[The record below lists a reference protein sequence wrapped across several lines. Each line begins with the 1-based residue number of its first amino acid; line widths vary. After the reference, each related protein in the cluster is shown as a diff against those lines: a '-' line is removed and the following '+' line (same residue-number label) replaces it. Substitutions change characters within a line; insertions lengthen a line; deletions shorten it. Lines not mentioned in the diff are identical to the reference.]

1 MEVST
6 RAFGRKQADQTLD
19 GTTDTAPDPAR
30 DQRTAMPSTIHRL
43 TAFLATATP
52 PARSLTHAA
61 MVIASTLASA
71 AQGSAIKS
79 ARITRAL
86 AIGQGGRPDASVWFH
101 PGARLPVSLTAQVN
115 ATLSDAAASDDSDLR
130 NIVHAGTP
138 LTATALAMAEARG
151 RSGEEVLT
159 AIVTGY
165 ELAGRVTAAI
175 TPGFRD
181 RGFHGCL
188 GAGFAAAYAAARL
201 IGLRG
206 DQMAHAIALA
216 ATSIGGIA
224 IAADTSVSR
233 EYHAGAVVLAGV
245 NAALAAEQG
254 FTGEPSVLEVRRGF
268 FEAFGG
274 VDGASASRHA
284 LDGLGESWDI
294 DTDMAIKLMPGGH
307 PYHALAEAAAQGAR
321 AGDVAPDAIAEII
334 ISRPGMTALSG
345 PLHPADLIDMAHSPA
360 YFTAAG
366 AADRRFGWDHAGPAK
381 IADPVIHRLIDRV
394 RVGAPPTPADGY
406 RQGATITIVTTAG
419 ALHTAT
425 ILLPNGSAA
434 LGLDWATIEA
444 KYHALMPPSGLS
456 AVAIARALAL
466 IRDLGSAPSVLP
478 LITAV
483 RP

>member
-1 MEVST
+1 
-6 RAFGRKQADQTLD
+6 
-19 GTTDTAPDPAR
+19 
-30 DQRTAMPSTIHRL
+30 MPTTIHRL
-43 TAFLATATP
+43 TEFLATATP
-52 PARSLTHAA
+52 PAESLTHAA

-71 AQGSAIKS
+71 AQGTAIASAQ
-79 ARITRAL
+79 ITRAL
-86 AIGQGGRPDASVWFH
+86 AIAQGGRPDASVWFH
-101 PGARLPVSLTAQVN
+101 AGARLPVALAAQVN

-151 RSGEEVLT
+151 RNGAAVLS

-165 ELAGRVTAAI
+165 ELAGRIAAAI

-206 DQMAHAIALA
+206 DRMAHAIALA
-216 ATSIGGIA
+216 ATSIGGVA

-254 FTGEPSVLEVRRGF
+254 FTGEPRVLEARRGF

-274 VDGASASRHA
+274 VDGATAGRHA
-284 LDGLGESWDI
+284 LEGLGESWDI
-294 DTDMAIKLMPGGH
+294 DTDMAIKLVPGGH
-307 PYHALAEAAAQGAR
+307 PYHALAEAAALAAR
-321 AGDVAPDAIAEII
+321 QGDVAPEDIADII
-334 ISRPGMTALSG
+334 IARPGMAALHD

-366 AADRRFGWDHAGPAK
+366 AADRRFDWGHAGPAK

-394 RVGAPPTPADGY
+394 RVGPPPVDATAY
-406 RQGATITIVTTAG
+406 RQGARVTIVTRAG
-419 ALHTAT
+419 AAHTAT
-425 ILLPNGSAA
+425 VLAPNGSAA
-434 LGLDWATIEA
+434 LGLDWAMIGGKFA
-444 KYHALMPPSGLS
+444 ALMPEAGL
-456 AVAIARALAL
+456 AAPAIARSLAL
-466 IRDLGSAPSVLP
+466 IRDLGSADSVAP
-478 LITAV
+478 LLASL
-483 RP
+483 RA